1 MIVHEYR
8 AFCKWIC
15 ATLSEMQQNTTEI
28 LKFIY
33 THRSCCREL
42 FLCQILNLHMSFHQR
57 RLFVQCKCGS
67 NVWFLPDCTQL
78 YTLALSMRRI
88 LSFWLLHWIFLATIA
103 SPPCAG
109 TTRTG
114 LLRVVLCSLC
124 SYVFVTAFSPLC
136 WQMGGLHICN
146 SNIDLN
152 FCFPHV
158 SVE

>member
-1 MIVHEYR
+1 MTAQDYR
-8 AFCKWIC
+8 ASCKWIC

-28 LKFIY
+28 PKFIY
-33 THRSCCREL
+33 THLSCCREQL
-42 FLCQILNLHMSFHQR
+42 LYQILNLHMSFHQQR
-57 RLFVQCKCGS
+57 QFVQHKCGS

-78 YTLALSMRRI
+78 YTLALSMRHI

-124 SYVFVTAFSPLC
+124 SCMVLTAFSPLC
-136 WQMGGLHICN
+136 WQMGGLHTCN
-146 SNIDLN
+146 TNIDVN
-152 FCFPHV
+152 FCFSLV
-158 SVE
+158 SV